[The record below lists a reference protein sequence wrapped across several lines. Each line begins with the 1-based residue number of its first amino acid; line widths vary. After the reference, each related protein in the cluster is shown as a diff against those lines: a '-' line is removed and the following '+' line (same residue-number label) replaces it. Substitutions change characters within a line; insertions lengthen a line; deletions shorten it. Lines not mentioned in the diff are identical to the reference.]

1 MQKSSSNFGLI
12 AILSTIAIIILI
24 SLLGVFS
31 FLTQPT
37 ENKTTA
43 ENLDTNSLLQT
54 TTVDPALAVAQLGGL
69 PALKIVQQATDKARP
84 GTALTT
90 LAYTPNIPPQ
100 DAVGALLLLGN
111 KFNAQADAAHAQLS
125 FEMAANIAT
134 LSPDLSDTLR
144 ADVFIQAGNGMATL
158 ENTNLAK
165 LYFDQAYL
173 IATES
178 NYLQA
183 AYRRSLLEQLNQ
195 AYLSI
200 NQNDL
205 ARRSLDQSLNP
216 ADLNNNIEN
225 KIELPVSQTIPLPL
239 SIQSAEKERWE
250 AAQAVVKNLVEM
262 GGEVRPENLSALTD
276 ALLKEDTLKTQFF
289 EDALNS
295 EQQLSG
301 KVNIV
306 YAKINWQSIKY
317 RIARQGFGISLVPEW
332 ENSAEQIRADLTSSY
347 ETLFRLYSD
356 IIVAI
361 PDASQIDRATE
372 EALRRQLLAGKL
384 GLYPNFP
391 VEQLQNQLLS
401 VTAQLVKNQP
411 GIKLRVSFLSINGKN
426 YCILVS
432 DKDILNQKSEDA
444 STTP

>member
-31 FLTQPT
+31 FLTQPAD
-37 ENKTTA
+37 NKTAT
-43 ENLDTNSLLQT
+43 ENLDINSLLQNT
-54 TTVDPALAVAQLGGL
+54 NVDPALAVAQLGGL
-69 PALKIVQQATDKARP
+69 SASKIVRQATNKSRP
-84 GTALTT
+84 GTALAT
-90 LAYTPNIPPQ
+90 LAYTPDILPQ
-100 DAVGALLLLGN
+100 DAVGELLLLGN
-111 KFNAQADAAHAQLS
+111 KFSRQFDTAHTQLS

-134 LSPDLSDTLR
+134 LSPDLPDTLR
-144 ADVFIQAGNGMATL
+144 ADVFIQAGNGMANL
-158 ENTNLAK
+158 ENTDLAK
-165 LYFDQAYL
+165 LYLDQAYL

-195 AYLSI
+195 AYLGI

-216 ADLNNNIEN
+216 AELNGNAEN
-225 KIELPVSQTIPLPL
+225 RIELPTNQTIPLPL
-239 SIQSAEKERWE
+239 SIQEAEKARWE
-250 AAQAVVKNLVEM
+250 AAQAVVKNLVEL
-262 GGEVRPENLSALTD
+262 GGEVRPENLSLLSA
-276 ALLKEDTLKTQFF
+276 ALLNEDALKTQFF
-289 EDALNS
+289 ADAFNS
-295 EQQLSG
+295 EQQLSS
-301 KVNIV
+301 KVNII
-306 YAKINWQSIKY
+306 YAQINWQSTKY
-317 RIARQGFGISLVPEW
+317 RIGRQGFGISLVPEW
-332 ENSAEQIRADLTSSY
+332 EASAEQLRADLTSSY

-384 GLYPNFP
+384 GLYPNYP
-391 VEQLQNQLLS
+391 AEQLQSQLLS
-401 VTAQLVKNQP
+401 VTSLLVDTQP
-411 GIKLRVSFLSINGKN
+411 GIKLRVSFLSIHGKD

-432 DKDILNQKSEDA
+432 DKTILNQKADDA